1 MTEYVLKDIQ
11 HYKNIKKLYNFEP
24 LTIVWHDEGAPSSKI
39 GKCVD
44 SFKAWFSTTTDFSM
58 NSFCQYYFENVKS
71 IKELSDVALN
81 LISCFMNYTNS
92 FKGREKEILDAHN
105 VFDLVI
111 FHAIVET
118 YNGVFAEEE
127 INKYL
132 NDSGRQT
139 LKVEE
144 LDRLY
149 GIDILI
155 KNKDGVTMSGV
166 QIKPVSFFRGSQY
179 DLIKDRKK
187 VFTQFERLL
196 KGKNEYNVNKL
207 FFAIYKTD
215 NNGKMEFFNEKD
227 TYFHHFRDYD
237 DMVNRDWKKICDN
250 SKIWTKIKHEISR
263 Q

>member
-1 MTEYVLKDIQ
+1 M
-11 HYKNIKKLYNFEP
+11 
-24 LTIVWHDEGAPSSKI
+24 
-39 GKCVD
+39 
-44 SFKAWFSTTTDFSM
+44 
-58 NSFCQYYFENVKS
+58 
-71 IKELSDVALN
+71 
-81 LISCFMNYTNS
+81 
-92 FKGREKEILDAHN
+92 
-105 VFDLVI
+105 VI

-118 YNGVFAEEE
+118 YNGAFAEEE
-127 INKYL
+127 VNKHL
-132 NDSGRQT
+132 NDTGRQT

-149 GIDILI
+149 GLDLLV

-207 FFAIYKTD
+207 FFVIYKTD
-215 NNGKMEFFNEKD
+215 NGEMKFFNEKD
-227 TYFHHFRDYD
+227 TLFHHFKDYD
-237 DMVNRDWKKICDN
+237 DMVNRDWKKICDD
-250 SKIWTKIKHEISR
+250 SKIWKDINEISG